1 MPEWV
6 IPLLTAIGGAAVAL
20 IGREFIEWCRRPK
33 LEMDFDTFPDM
44 DFNDYEAQAEGYHGG
59 QAVYKAKFLRL
70 VVKNKGKNTALK
82 CEAKL
87 LLINDDRKYSSPVH
101 WTKRDPIL
109 YQRFEN
115 GKKVLELDKIF
126 APIDISRSNSETLEV
141 IKFPYWY
148 SIAMNADHSSKRD
161 IQYIS
166 LPPPLNNL
174 MLLSDE
180 KYTFEITVYA
190 HNAKAVNFKFH
201 CKWDGT
207 IEGFDKAFTRD

>member
-1 MPEWV
+1 MPEWLISLISV
-6 IPLLTAIGGAAVAL
+6 IVGAAIGIGGTEL
-20 IGREFIEWCRRPK
+20 IKWLKRPK
-33 LEMDFDTFPDM
+33 LEINFDIFPDL
-44 DFNDYEAQAEGYHGG
+44 DFNDYEAQAEGYHGNG
-59 QAVYKAKFLRL
+59 AVYKAKFLRL
-70 VVKNKGKNTALK
+70 VIRNKGKSTALN
-82 CEAKL
+82 CGAKL
-87 LLINDDRKYSSPVH
+87 VLITNDNKYSSPVH
-101 WTKRDPIL
+101 WSKRDPIL

-141 IKFPYWY
+141 IKFRYWY
-148 SIAMNADHSSKRD
+148 SIAMNADHSPKRD